1 MKAVNEKGKEVT
13 EFNNKEEIKWH
24 KWADDWLVHL
34 ISPNVYRSTGEA
46 LASFD
51 YVVREAAA
59 MSVISKILKSIHNL
73 QDDVRQDLYKAV
85 NEWVAAIGKKLFMGG
100 DQPNLADLAVYGVL
114 RVMEGLE
121 AWNDMM
127 ENTKVKSWYRRME
140 KAMKTTTDPAQNIDQ
155 R

>member
-1 MKAVNEKGKEVT
+1 MRKEIKWSIYRKMPILMQLNNSSVIISALKTQLVSKDKTISEILRCYPEMKAVNEKGKEVRVQQQVMVN
-13 EFNNKEEIKWH
+13 E
-24 KWADDWLVHL
+24 
-34 ISPNVYRSTGEA
+34 G
-46 LASFD
+46 
-51 YVVREAAA
+51 
-59 MSVISKILKSIHNL
+59 HNL

-85 NEWVAAIGKKLFMGG
+85 NEWVAAIGKKLFMVG

-140 KAMKTTTDPAQNIDQ
+140 KATESHEDHN
-155 R
+155 